1 MLQDF
6 ALITVAAAVALILFR
21 RLKQPAILGYL
32 LTGVLIGPYT
42 LPLSPVGNVES
53 IRLLADVG
61 LVVLL
66 FALGLELGWDRI
78 RRVGLRVVL
87 IGVIEVSLMVV
98 IGYQVGKWL
107 GWTANEA
114 FFLGAAVSISSSAV
128 IVKMLNDTGD
138 LKSIRGRLVVG
149 ILVVEDFAAVVLL
162 SALTGI
168 ATTGASSPA
177 DVGAIVGKLILFVVV
192 ALVIGRLF
200 AHRITSILV
209 RFKSAEM
216 LLLGSLGLCFG
227 LALVADELGLSA
239 AAGAF
244 LIGTVLGDTIHAPRI
259 TRITSPVRDLLA
271 AIFFVSIGML
281 ANFAELGKY
290 LVPAV
295 VVTSVVVFGKLI
307 ATTAGAFLTGHGGQ
321 TSVSVG
327 TATTQSGEFS
337 LAMAKVGAEHGV
349 VGPILYPVVTL
360 TTVVTSFTYPFLY
373 RSAPAITRFLERVSP
388 TWLLQY
394 ETALSRRIGCAQAN
408 HHSEKRRGN
417 SGTSDVAEGTGQPGS
432 HSDPACLGGWR
443 RALHGFDPNS
453 AGIERQRPGADHRRR
468 GRYAVD
474 PAGHHGVA
482 RPGPPDGGPD
492 EPDGDLAVGTTRSI
506 PSAGLCQTASA
517 LSARRRHHLV
527 GSVDLAPG
535 VRIDVD
541 RQPGPG
547 GVGRHRGG
555 AGDPYR
561 ADGHTSAPGT
571 EPDSQ
576 ANLPRRFD
584 QRRGGTRGRS
594 LPFVARPAFR
604 LNTPQ

>member
-98 IGYQVGKWL
+98 VGYQVGKLL
-107 GWTANEA
+107 GWSANEA

-128 IVKMLNDTGD
+128 IVKMLNDTGE
-138 LKSIRGRLVVG
+138 LKTIRGRLVVG

-177 DVGAIVGKLILFVVV
+177 DVTAIVGKLVLFVVV
-192 ALVIGRLF
+192 SLVIGRLF
-200 AHRITSILV
+200 AHRITTILV

-227 LALVADELGLSA
+227 LALLADELGLSA

-259 TRITSPVRDLLA
+259 IRITSPVRDLLA

-360 TTVVTSFTYPFLY
+360 TTVVTSFTYPLLY
-373 RSAPAITRFLERVSP
+373 RSAPAITRFLERISP

-394 ETALSRRIGCAQAN
+394 ETALSGALVALRQTTTLKSEGAIAVRRMLRRVLVNLGVIAILLALGAGAVHFTHSIPTPQGLSDSVLGLIIGGVVVTLSIPPGIMVWRALVRLSEDLTNQIAIWRSVLPDRSRRLAFARLLQ
-408 HHSEKRRGN
+408 HSLLAAAIIWLAVWTLPLVFELMSIGSLAPAVSIGIVAVPVILTALTAIRVHRELSRTVRRTFLGD
-417 SGTSDVAEGTGQPGS
+417 STSDG
-432 HSDPACLGGWR
+432 D
-443 RALHGFDPNS
+443 
-453 AGIERQRPGADHRRR
+453 ER
-468 GRYAVD
+468 VD
-474 PAGHHGVA
+474 EVF
-482 RPGPPDGGPD
+482 
-492 EPDGDLAVGTTRSI
+492 RS
-506 PSAGLCQTASA
+506 
-517 LSARRRHHLV
+517 
-527 GSVDLAPG
+527 
-535 VRIDVD
+535 
-541 RQPGPG
+541 
-547 GVGRHRGG
+547 
-555 AGDPYR
+555 
-561 ADGHTSAPGT
+561 
-571 EPDSQ
+571 
-576 ANLPRRFD
+576 
-584 QRRGGTRGRS
+584 
-594 LPFVARPAFR
+594 
-604 LNTPQ
+604 

>member
-98 IGYQVGKWL
+98 VGYQVGKLL
-107 GWTANEA
+107 GWSANEA

-128 IVKMLNDTGD
+128 IVKMLNDTGE
-138 LKSIRGRLVVG
+138 LKTIRGRLVVG

-177 DVGAIVGKLILFVVV
+177 DVTAIVGKLVLFVVV
-192 ALVIGRLF
+192 SLVIGRLF
-200 AHRITSILV
+200 AHRITTILV
-209 RFKSAEM
+209 RFKSTEM

-227 LALVADELGLSA
+227 LALLADELGLSA

-259 TRITSPVRDLLA
+259 IRITSPVRDLLA

-360 TTVVTSFTYPFLY
+360 TTVVTSFTYPH
-373 RSAPAITRFLERVSP
+373 S
-388 TWLLQY
+388 
-394 ETALSRRIGCAQAN
+394 LSFG
-408 HHSEKRRGN
+408 
-417 SGTSDVAEGTGQPGS
+417 
-432 HSDPACLGGWR
+432 ACNNQV
-443 RALHGFDPNS
+443 P
-453 AGIERQRPGADHRRR
+453 
-468 GRYAVD
+468 
-474 PAGHHGVA
+474 
-482 RPGPPDGGPD
+482 
-492 EPDGDLAVGTTRSI
+492 
-506 PSAGLCQTASA
+506 
-517 LSARRRHHLV
+517 
-527 GSVDLAPG
+527 
-535 VRIDVD
+535 
-541 RQPGPG
+541 
-547 GVGRHRGG
+547 
-555 AGDPYR
+555 
-561 ADGHTSAPGT
+561 
-571 EPDSQ
+571 
-576 ANLPRRFD
+576 
-584 QRRGGTRGRS
+584 
-594 LPFVARPAFR
+594 
-604 LNTPQ
+604 

>member
-107 GWTANEA
+107 GWSANEA

-128 IVKMLNDTGD
+128 IVKMLNDTGE
-138 LKSIRGRLVVG
+138 LKTIRGRLVVG

-177 DVGAIVGKLILFVVV
+177 DVMAIVGKLVLFVVV
-192 ALVIGRLF
+192 SLVIGRLF
-200 AHRITSILV
+200 AHRITTILV

-227 LALVADELGLSA
+227 LALLADELGLSA

-259 TRITSPVRDLLA
+259 IRITSPVRDLLA

-360 TTVVTSFTYPFLY
+360 TTVVTSFTYPLLY

-394 ETALSRRIGCAQAN
+394 ETALSGALVALRQTTTLRSEGAIAVRRMLRRVLVNLGVIAILLALGAGAVHFTDSIPTPLGLSDSVLGLIIGGVVVTLSIPPGIMVWRALVRLTEDLTNQMAIWRSMLPDQSRRLAFARLLQ
-408 HHSEKRRGN
+408 HSLLAAAIIWLAVWTLPLMFELMSIGSLAPAVSIGIVAVPVILTALTAIRVHRELSRTVRRTFLGD
-417 SGTSDVAEGTGQPGS
+417 STSDGE
-432 HSDPACLGGWR
+432 
-443 RALHGFDPNS
+443 
-453 AGIERQRPGADHRRR
+453 ER
-468 GRYAVD
+468 VD
-474 PAGHHGVA
+474 EVF
-482 RPGPPDGGPD
+482 
-492 EPDGDLAVGTTRSI
+492 RS
-506 PSAGLCQTASA
+506 
-517 LSARRRHHLV
+517 
-527 GSVDLAPG
+527 
-535 VRIDVD
+535 
-541 RQPGPG
+541 
-547 GVGRHRGG
+547 
-555 AGDPYR
+555 
-561 ADGHTSAPGT
+561 
-571 EPDSQ
+571 
-576 ANLPRRFD
+576 
-584 QRRGGTRGRS
+584 
-594 LPFVARPAFR
+594 
-604 LNTPQ
+604 